1 MWGMRPTC
9 TPFLRSLSPR
19 LSSYEIINA
28 EGEKMKKAAIVLLLF
43 LALIACNFS
52 TLMQAPTPTPTVENP
67 EVSTANLLMTQLAGA
82 TASAAA
88 ATATPIP
95 IATAFPTVNTTP
107 TDTSL
112 PPTPTDIPPTATVT
126 LTSSPVP
133 IDAAEFIVDVTI
145 PDGTRLSPGVS
156 FVKTWRLRNRGTTT
170 WTIDYSLIFANG
182 SHMNGLSL
190 IPLSKTVA
198 PGGTIDVS
206 VILVAPSSPGTY
218 QGSWELRSASGI
230 LFGVGPKADKPFFVN
245 IKVSSPPPAF
255 AVFPYVYCI
264 IPTWR
269 EKCQT
274 KITQNISNR

>member
-1 MWGMRPTC
+1 
-9 TPFLRSLSPR
+9 
-19 LSSYEIINA
+19 
-28 EGEKMKKAAIVLLLF
+28 MKKAAPGLLLF
-43 LALIACNFS
+43 LALIACNFA
-52 TLMQAPTPTPTVENP
+52 TLMQAPAPTPTVENP
-67 EVSTANLLMTQLAGA
+67 QVS

-88 ATATPIP
+88 AIATPLP
-95 IATAFPTVNTTP
+95 TANATP

-112 PPTPTDIPPTATVT
+112 PPTPTGIPPMATVTLNTSRVTLSTSRVT

-133 IDAAEFIVDVTI
+133 IDTAEFIMDVTI

-156 FVKTWRLRNRGTTT
+156 FVKTWRLRNNGTTT
-170 WTIDYSLIFANG
+170 WTTGYSLIFANG

-206 VILVAPSSPGTY
+206 VILVAPSGPGTY

-245 IKVSSPPPAF
+245 IKVSSPPPA
-255 AVFPYVYCI
+255 
-264 IPTWR
+264 R
-269 EKCQT
+269 
-274 KITQNISNR
+274 

>member
-1 MWGMRPTC
+1 
-9 TPFLRSLSPR
+9 
-19 LSSYEIINA
+19 
-28 EGEKMKKAAIVLLLF
+28 MKKAAPGLLLF

-52 TLMQAPTPTPTVENP
+52 TLMQAPAPTPTVENP
-67 EVSTANLLMTQLAGA
+67 EVSTANLLMTQLAGV
-82 TASAAA
+82 TASAAV

-95 IATAFPTVNTTP
+95 TANATS

-112 PPTPTDIPPTATVT
+112 PPTPTGIPPTATVT

-145 PDGTRLSPGVS
+145 PDGTLLSPGVS
-156 FVKTWRLRNRGTTT
+156 FVKTWRLRNSGTTT
-170 WTIDYSLIFANG
+170 WTTDYSLIFANG

-190 IPLSKTVA
+190 IPLSTTVA
-198 PGGTIDVS
+198 PGDTIDVS

-245 IKVSSPPPAF
+245 IKVSSPPLA
-255 AVFPYVYCI
+255 
-264 IPTWR
+264 W
-269 EKCQT
+269 
-274 KITQNISNR
+274 